1 MANQLTPAEVQKLLD
16 SIPAETRPIFDRV
29 LSVVAMQAAMIDD
42 LVWQLDIDSSASALQ
57 KQVMGPAFTQLAT
70 VLHQPIAQGP
80 TIKEVSDEITKMQ
93 TALETASTAKN
104 IFQTVLTFALKTTPL
119 GPLV

>member
-1 MANQLTPAEVQKLLD
+1 MANLTPAEVQKLLD

-57 KQVMGPAFTQLAT
+57 KQVMGPALGHMAT
-70 VLHQPIAQGP
+70 ALQQPIVHAP
-80 TIKEVSDEITKMQ
+80 TIKEVSDEITQMQ
-93 TALETASTAKN
+93 TALETAAAAKS
-104 IFQTVLTFALKTTPL
+104 IFQTVLSYALKTTPL
-119 GPLV
+119 GPLL